1 MRHPAQ
7 AGAGFTLLEM
17 LIVLAIIGILMGLAG
32 VNFIRAMRTAE
43 LREAATQLSTD
54 LVRMRSLAQQQS
66 VNHAVTWSGGG
77 VLSVYAVDGVRRT
90 LPNRTTFECLL
101 GCGAASAP
109 GVTYLAPSGELQ
121 NAGTGSAGGTVMV
134 VRSPFAEIAP
144 LEVRL
149 VGLTGKVIVTR
160 AVAP

>member
-1 MRHPAQ
+1 MREAQ
-7 AGAGFTLLEM
+7 QGLTLLEL
-17 LIVLAIIGILMGLAG
+17 LIVLAILGILMSLAG

-66 VNHAVTWSGGG
+66 VNHAVTWSGNGPLTG
-77 VLSVYAVDGVRRT
+77 YAADGRSRT
-90 LPNRTTFECLL
+90 LPNRATFECLL
-101 GCGAASAP
+101 GCTAAGASGA
-109 GVTYLAPSGELQ
+109 TYVAPSGELL
-121 NAGTGSAGGTVMV
+121 NAGAGAAGGTVMV
-134 VRSPFAEIAP
+134 VRSPFAEIPP

-160 AVAP
+160 AVGL